1 MIDKYS
7 VCMYMVFKLRLIK
20 ESGINLNYETM
31 YKLVQ
36 LERQG
41 SFFLKD
47 ASESVF
53 GDKFNLVNTEL
64 DKLVFIFIRYL
75 N

>member
-1 MIDKYS
+1 
-7 VCMYMVFKLRLIK
+7 
-20 ESGINLNYETM
+20 M